1 MAWRDSRRRR
11 GRLVL
16 FVASIVI
23 GIAALVA
30 INSFGKNLQQDIDR
44 EAKTLLGADL
54 RLDNNFALPD
64 SLDVLLDSWA
74 TARSTQLSFVSMVQF
89 PKNGGT
95 RLAQIRAA
103 EGEYPYYGKLL
114 TTPAAAAA
122 DYRDTQGVLIE
133 RTLALQYDAAPDD
146 SLRVGELTFVIS
158 GILESAPG
166 RTGLAAT
173 AAPAVYLPLRYL
185 DATGLIQPGSRV
197 EYAYYLQLP
206 PDADANALLALDD
219 EVLEAGGWDYET
231 VEGRKE
237 SLGAAFGDLN
247 AFLNLVAFVALLL
260 GCIGVASAVS
270 VYIREK
276 LNTIAILRCLGAS
289 GRQAFRI
296 YLIQVAALGL
306 AGGLLGAVLGSV
318 LQLALPLVL
327 ADFLPL
333 QKVSTDL
340 SWGAAG
346 AGVLTG
352 LAITLLFAL
361 LPLLSIRR
369 ISPLRAIRASFE
381 EKAPAA
387 DPLRWVVY
395 LAILAFIVGFTAYQA
410 GWQAA
415 LFFPL
420 AVAVSVGLLAL
431 TARLLTGFVRRFFP
445 RGWSFSGRQAVANLY
460 RPNNQTLLLLT
471 TIGLGTALIATL
483 FFTQDLLLQQIQLAG
498 SGDQPNAIL
507 FDIQRPQRAGV
518 RALLVERELP
528 VIADVPIV
536 TMRLATINGEDKL
549 SDTLN
554 DRSDWVYDR
563 EYRVTYRDSLIDS
576 ETIVRGAWHGT
587 VGEDGTVYVSL
598 AQRVAGGMRAEVGDT
613 LVFDVQGSPIT
624 TVVGS
629 IREVDWNRIQTNFLV
644 VFPKGVLERAPQ
656 FFVLLTN
663 LATPEISAEF
673 QRSLVGEYPNVSIV
687 DLTQILRAVNDI
699 LGKVSFVIQFM
710 AFFSILTGLLV
721 LVSSV
726 VLSKYQ
732 RVREAVLLRTI
743 GADRAT
749 ILKIN
754 ALEYALLGT
763 LAALTG
769 ILLALLGTW
778 LLARFQFEVPY
789 VPAWG
794 PPLLVLASIV
804 VLTVLIGLFN
814 TRSVVSEP
822 PLRVLR
828 REVG

>member
-1 MAWRDSRRRR
+1 MALRDSRRQR
-11 GRLVL
+11 GRLLL

-30 INSFGKNLQQDIDR
+30 INSFGENLQADIDR
-44 EAKTLLGADL
+44 EAKTLLGADV

-64 SLDVLLDSWA
+64 SLETLVESWS
-74 TARSTQLSFVSMVQF
+74 TARSTQLSFVSMIQF

-103 EGEYPYYGKLL
+103 EGEYPYYGKLV

-122 DYRDTQGVLIE
+122 GYQAEQGVLIE
-133 RTLALQYDAAPDD
+133 KTLALQYDAAPGD
-146 SLRVGELTFVIS
+146 SLRVGALTFRIA

-166 RTGLAAT
+166 RTGIAAT

-185 DATGLIQPGSRV
+185 DATGLVQPGSRV

-206 PDADANALLALDD
+206 PGTDAEALLELDG
-219 EVLEAGGWDYET
+219 EVLEAAGWDYET

-276 LNTIAILRCLGAS
+276 LGTIAVLRCLGAS
-289 GRQAFRI
+289 GRQAFLI

-306 AGGLLGAVLGSV
+306 FGGLLGAALGSL
-318 LQLALPLVL
+318 LQLVIPVVL
-327 ADFLPL
+327 RDFLPL
-333 QKVSTDL
+333 QNVSTSL
-340 SWGAAG
+340 SWSAAAAG
-346 AGVLTG
+346 ILTG
-352 LAITLLFAL
+352 LAITVLFAL
-361 LPLLSIRR
+361 LPLLRIRR
-369 ISPLRAIRASFE
+369 VSPLRAIRASFE
-381 EKAPAA
+381 EKTPPA

-395 LAILAFIVGFTAYQA
+395 ALIVIFIVGFTAFQA

-420 AVAVSVGLLAL
+420 AVTIAVGLLAL
-431 TARLLTGFVRRFFP
+431 TARLLTWAVRRFFP
-445 RGWSFSGRQAVANLY
+445 RSWSFSARQAVANLY

-483 FFTQDLLLQQIQLAG
+483 FFTQDLLLQQIQFAG

-507 FDIQRPQRAGV
+507 FDIQRPQKAGV
-518 RALLVERELP
+518 RGLLNDRDLP
-528 VIADVPIV
+528 IIADVPIV
-536 TMRLATINGEDKL
+536 TMRLGSINGETKL
-549 SDTLN
+549 SDTLV

-563 EYRVTYRDSLIDS
+563 EYRVTYRDSLIDT
-576 ETIVRGAWHGT
+576 ETIVEGEWHGR
-587 VGEDGTVYVSL
+587 VADDGTVYVSL
-598 AQRVAGGMRAEVGDT
+598 AQRVVRGMRAELGDT
-613 LVFDVQGSPIT
+613 LVFDVQGTPLT

-644 VFPKGVLERAPQ
+644 VFPEGVLEYAPQ

-663 LATPEISAEF
+663 LADEQVSAEF
-673 QRSLVGEYPNVSIV
+673 QRALVGKYPNVSIV
-687 DLTQILRAVNDI
+687 DLTQILRAVDDV

-721 LVSSV
+721 LISSV

-732 RVREAVLLRTI
+732 RIREGVLLRTI

-749 ILKIN
+749 ILKVN
-754 ALEYALLGT
+754 GLEYALLGM

-778 LLARFQFEVPY
+778 LLARFQFDVPY
-789 VPAWG
+789 TPRLG
-794 PPLLVLASIV
+794 PPLVVLAGIV
-804 VLTVLIGLFN
+804 FLTVLIGLFN
-814 TRSVVSEP
+814 TRSVLREP

-828 REVG
+828 REV